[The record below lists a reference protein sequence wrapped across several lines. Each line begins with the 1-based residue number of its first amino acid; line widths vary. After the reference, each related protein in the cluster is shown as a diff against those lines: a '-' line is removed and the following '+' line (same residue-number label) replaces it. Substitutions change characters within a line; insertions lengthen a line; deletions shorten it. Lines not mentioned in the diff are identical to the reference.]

1 MLIYKRYHF
10 GCLTLILYSP
20 IPHWLKMMNFELYA
34 FQKHSSCMVWIWQM
48 EEGVEGGREG
58 LTYSCILTR
67 LISWNASL
75 PIHPFFFLLTETR
88 NGKRFGRKVY
98 QALTTN
104 ASVCRGNKKC
114 HLFYVS
120 IFKLFNWSLR
130 TMSHLN
136 IHGLNRH
143 ISSFTKDINWGR
155 ICPPILW
162 TFESVLIS
170 CYVSTFSKV

>member
-1 MLIYKRYHF
+1 M
-10 GCLTLILYSP
+10 
-20 IPHWLKMMNFELYA
+20 
-34 FQKHSSCMVWIWQM
+34 
-48 EEGVEGGREG
+48 GGREG

-75 PIHPFFFLLTETR
+75 PNPFVSFFWQRQGMGKGLEEKFTR
-88 NGKRFGRKVY
+88 RWL
-98 QALTTN
+98 QMPLCAE
-104 ASVCRGNKKC
+104 NKKW

-120 IFKLFNWSLR
+120 IFKLFNWSLG

-170 CYVSTFSKV
+170 CSSSTFSKVSLQGGKLANVKPENCAHPDTLHNTSLD